1 MISVTFKPHK
11 TWPQSLHRHIDKMVK
26 AAAEQAG
33 DGLRAAVSFGPRTGK
48 KHPGLP
54 NRSSK
59 VGEYPQ
65 EQFSH
70 LKNSVDVVQT
80 ARMFYKVGFLGD
92 DPKKLIKL
100 EYGLDTMISAAPAA
114 TRTYRKGQRK
124 PLFRFFVG
132 KDGKTTRK
140 AMNAAA
146 QAAA

>member
-1 MISVTFKPHK
+1 MISVKFKPHK
-11 TWPQSLHRHIDKMVK
+11 GWPQSLHRHIDKMVK
-26 AAAEQAG
+26 AAADEAA
-33 DGLRAAVSFGPRTGK
+33 DLLRSKVSFGPRTGR
-48 KHPGLP
+48 KHSNLP
-54 NRSSK
+54 HRSSK

-65 EQFSH
+65 QQFSP
-70 LKNSVDVVQT
+70 LRNSVGVVQT

-124 PLFRFFVG
+124 PLFRLFVG
-132 KDGKTTRK
+132 KDGKTTRV
-140 AMNAAA
+140 AMNRAA